1 MDRIL
6 QYEIAQTLGEGKN
19 GVAYLAIDS
28 GLQRAVV
35 VKSLE
40 KTTSAGDEDR
50 RIAFLDQME
59 RFNNLNNDRIAR
71 FYSLDQAEGRW
82 MAVREYVEG
91 QSVADLVKS
100 GPPAYARW
108 LELALELAR
117 ILKVVHDAGLAHG
130 NVTTGNVFVAA
141 NSTVR
146 LTDVGL
152 GTVLSRRD
160 DYAEDIYVAPELV
173 DGNEATAAGDLYSL
187 GVVLFYLLA
196 ERMPAVSDAE
206 SGGTLFDGLSE
217 TRVPGVARLLVRRLM
232 APDPK
237 DRFGSADELILTLQ
251 GMISLGTEPQ
261 ASPAPRK
268 WSPTPRQYLM
278 LALLVLLLI
287 ILWLAITSHP
297 R

>member
-19 GVAYLAIDS
+19 GVAYLAVDS

-40 KTTSAGDEDR
+40 KTTSAGDENR

-59 RFNNLNNDRIAR
+59 RFNSLDNACLAR
-71 FYSLDQAEGRW
+71 FYSLNQAEGGW
-82 MAVREYVEG
+82 IAVREYVEG

-100 GPPAYARW
+100 GPLTYARW
-108 LELALELAR
+108 LGTAVELAR
-117 ILKVVHDAGLAHG
+117 PLKVVHDAGLAHG
-130 NVTTGNVFVAA
+130 NLTTGNAFVTA
-141 NSTVR
+141 NGTVR

-160 DYAEDIYVAPELV
+160 DHAEDVYVAPELV
-173 DGNEATAAGDLYSL
+173 NGNEATAAGDLYSL
-187 GVVLFYLLA
+187 GVVLFYLLTGQMPGPA
-196 ERMPAVSDAE
+196 EGE

-217 TRVPGVARLLVRRLM
+217 TRGPGVTRLLVRRLM

-237 DRFGSADELILTLQ
+237 DRFGSVDELILTLQ
-251 GMISLGTEPQ
+251 GMISFGVEPQ
-261 ASPAPRK
+261 APPPTRK
-268 WSPTPRQYLM
+268 WSPTPRQYLL
-278 LALLVLLLI
+278 LAMLVLLLI
-287 ILWLAITSHP
+287 ILWLAITSHL

>member
-1 MDRIL
+1 MNRIL
-6 QYEIAQTLGEGKN
+6 QYEIAQTLGKGKN
-19 GVAYLAIDS
+19 GVAYLAVDS

-40 KTTSAGDEDR
+40 RTTSAGDENR
-50 RIAFLDQME
+50 RVAFLDQME
-59 RFNNLNNDRIAR
+59 RFNNLNNARIAR

-82 MAVREYVEG
+82 IAVREYIEG
-91 QSVADLVKS
+91 QTVADLVKS
-100 GPPAYARW
+100 GPLAYLRW

-117 ILKVVHDAGLAHG
+117 TLKIVHDAGLAHG
-130 NVTTGNVFVAA
+130 NITTANIFVTATG
-141 NSTVR
+141 TVR

-152 GTVLSRRD
+152 GTVVSQRD
-160 DYAEDIYVAPELV
+160 DFAEDVYVAPELV
-173 DGNEATAAGDLYSL
+173 DGNEATAAGDLYAL
-187 GVVLFYLLA
+187 GMVLFYLLSG
-196 ERMPAVSDAE
+196 RMPEVPDGE
-206 SGGTLFDGLSE
+206 SGGALFDGISE
-217 TRVPGVARLLVRRLM
+217 TRAPGVARLLVRRLM
-232 APDPK
+232 APDPN

-261 ASPAPRK
+261 VSPPPRK

-278 LALLVLLLI
+278 LSLLALLLI